1 MSLLKKYVMLSCV
14 LTFSILVKAET
25 YVVSVGIAKYKNIPS
40 LTLPENDAKTIA
52 SIYKRRTKKVIT
64 MTGRYATR
72 NNIIKVLSA
81 QFKRAKK
88 GDMILFFFS
97 GHGYEGWFCPY
108 DMDNNGRNALS
119 YNDIYK
125 VFKQSGATR
134 KIIMADACMSG
145 GLRQKQSGNHHFYH
159 KKSDVVLFLSSRT
172 KEFSMESKKMR
183 NGYFTTYLAK
193 GLRGTA
199 DFDRNR
205 KVTAKEIYTY
215 VSKKV
220 KTVCNNKQHP
230 VMWGNFRDNLVMIDW
245 KH

>member
-1 MSLLKKYVMLSCV
+1 MQTVGFCHNREFIYTWKSNFFRFC
-14 LTFSILVKAET
+14 LVINQNFINFAH
-25 YVVSVGIAKYKNIPS
+25 V
-40 LTLPENDAKTIA
+40 
-52 SIYKRRTKKVIT
+52 KVIFMFDT
-64 MTGRYATR
+64 TKITLFYLISKYLAL
-72 NNIIKVLSA
+72 NNLHTFNFICNIRV
-81 QFKRAKK
+81 
-88 GDMILFFFS
+88 
-97 GHGYEGWFCPY
+97 
-108 DMDNNGRNALS
+108 
-119 YNDIYK
+119 
-125 VFKQSGATR
+125 KQCRATR
-134 KIIMADACMSG
+134 KVIMADACMSG

-205 KVTAKEIYTY
+205 MVTAKEIYTY